1 MKGSECCI
9 NSWKIAEGLRSKSMK
24 GSIAMDD
31 HGNLTIKLQGLLQKK
46 ENQITELL
54 VVIDTAQRA
63 LARAESVIT
72 NNQDKQHVFNPSAK
86 WVMKFKQ

>member
-1 MKGSECCI
+1 
-9 NSWKIAEGLRSKSMK
+9 
-24 GSIAMDD
+24 MDD
-31 HGNLTIKLQGLLQKK
+31 QGSNLTIKLQRLLEKK
-46 ENQITELL
+46 ESHITELL

-72 NNQDKQHVFNPSAK
+72 DDQHKQHVFNPSAR

>member
-1 MKGSECCI
+1 MRDSTISDQG
-9 NSWKIAEGLRSKSMK
+9 N
-24 GSIAMDD
+24 
-31 HGNLTIKLQGLLQKK
+31 NLTMQLQAMLQKK

-72 NNQDKQHVFNPSAK
+72 DGQHKQHVFNPSAR
-86 WVMKFKQ
+86 WVMGFKQ